1 MSLATDLEIHK
12 QGTALLDLCA
22 DVQARIPRAF
32 RASMGYRISDE
43 CVEILVLIGRAN
55 AARQPQDRA
64 THLEQLL
71 ERLQVAQI
79 LLRTAH
85 AKRLIA
91 TKLWATS
98 IELTD
103 TIGKMAN
110 GWPSFARAAPTEY
123 TAPVTS
129 KKGVIGIGV
138 PQQPCSESRRTP
150 AVSAAFSLVPPFMAA
165 RMGSRKA
172 RRFPQGLPGTP
183 TCSSCRPQ
191 LALGS
196 AVVANRSP
204 WRPIMAFASARPCA
218 TIIPL
223 PTAAATPVIQLRR
236 HGRLPKAVSSLRA
249 ARTRATASYTAR
261 ETRPTYAD
269 AHIVTQALAYIES
282 CFHRPEFTI
291 TSPRDVADYL
301 RARIGA
307 RDHEVFAVLFLD
319 AQHRV
324 LACEEMFRGQ
334 STQTTVY
341 PREVARRA
349 LQLNACAI
357 IASHNHPSGNLTP
370 SAADHDLT
378 LTLRRTLEL
387 IDVRVLDHI
396 IVSAEGAHS
405 MEAGRHV

>member
-1 MSLATDLEIHK
+1 
-12 QGTALLDLCA
+12 
-22 DVQARIPRAF
+22 
-32 RASMGYRISDE
+32 
-43 CVEILVLIGRAN
+43 
-55 AARQPQDRA
+55 
-64 THLEQLL
+64 
-71 ERLQVAQI
+71 
-79 LLRTAH
+79 
-85 AKRLIA
+85 
-91 TKLWATS
+91 
-98 IELTD
+98 
-103 TIGKMAN
+103 
-110 GWPSFARAAPTEY
+110 
-123 TAPVTS
+123 
-129 KKGVIGIGV
+129 
-138 PQQPCSESRRTP
+138 
-150 AVSAAFSLVPPFMAA
+150 
-165 RMGSRKA
+165 
-172 RRFPQGLPGTP
+172 
-183 TCSSCRPQ
+183 
-191 LALGS
+191 
-196 AVVANRSP
+196 
-204 WRPIMAFASARPCA
+204 MAFASARPCA

-319 AQHRV
+319 AQHCV

-334 STQTTVY
+334 SIQIIVY

-396 IVSAEGAHS
+396 IVSAPGAYS
-405 MEAGRHV
+405 MEARRAL